1 MTYEEISEKELIH
14 VDKSEMKSGEKYF
27 ISNYD
32 TQVKVGLG
40 HLVTRNFHEIIV
52 ERITPK
58 NTKAD
63 VYDLTNEKRYTLYLN
78 KSGYAYATE
87 IYIPRNGETSKNSVK
102 EFIKVSKI
110 RGTLYNYL
118 ATYTIGYNV
127 EEKFKVDGQALVNYI
142 RDLTAGEVISMYQ
155 KYKNIRLVIA
165 NDAQLVKLK
174 SYHESS
180 QNT

>member
-14 VDKSEMKSGEKYF
+14 IDKSEMKAGEKYF

-40 HLVTRNFHEIIV
+40 QHVTRNFHEIIV
-52 ERITPK
+52 EKITPK
-58 NTKAD
+58 KTKAD
-63 VYDLTNEKRYTLYLN
+63 VYDITNEKRYTLYLN

-102 EFIKVSKI
+102 EFIRVSKM

-118 ATYTIGYNV
+118 ADYTIGYNV
-127 EEKFKVDGQALVNYI
+127 EEKFKVDGQALVKYI
-142 RDLTAGEVISMYQ
+142 RDLTAGEVVSMYQ
-155 KYKNIRLVIA
+155 KYKNIRRVIA
-165 NDAQLVKLK
+165 TDVQLIKLK
-174 SYHESS
+174 SYKESN
-180 QNT
+180 QNS